1 MRSDKYKEIVD
12 NIHAHGIAI
21 NGCFVLGFDSDTE
34 EELMAL
40 PERVDALGLDLCRFA
55 VLTPYPGTRLY
66 SDLDREGRLITK
78 EWNLYNQHN
87 AVFTPTNMTAECLNE
102 IYRDVW
108 KRSFTWK
115 RIFHRMRVSPWR
127 RRLYIFILIGANIGF
142 KFLGIDKKYRKK

>member
-1 MRSDKYKEIVD
+1 
-12 NIHAHGIAI
+12 
-21 NGCFVLGFDSDTE
+21 
-34 EELMAL
+34 
-40 PERVDALGLDLCRFA
+40 
-55 VLTPYPGTRLY
+55 LTPYPGTRLY

-87 AVFTPTNMTAECLNE
+87 AVFTPTNMTAERLNE

-127 RRLYIFILIGANIGF
+127 HRLYIFILIGANIGF
-142 KFLGIDKKYRKK
+142 KYLGIDKKYRKK